1 MSQWFD
7 QSNNANKLRQSYL
20 KGFLDISGGGILV
33 RSDNSLNF
41 YKSNSGAIPEFALDA
56 TKLKVKNGT
65 NNYSGWVNNAQSAS
79 LIAGEFVDISA
90 QKLGYL
96 YNLTENVQTTID
108 EFHAYK
114 TAATSGIS
122 SSTVDASSVSV
133 AADASIGGRLYV
145 GGDINAR
152 GNLTL
157 DKNLYVGGNVVVTG
171 SQTVNMDFYVRGN
184 THLDGHLYAGKDF
197 YLYNGNAVVNNN
209 ITASGDL
216 YIAGQSYFTGDVSMS
231 ANLRV
236 TDTIFCNKIVIATD
250 LSDAGTMEIA
260 MDVSMHS
267 RLFLASDA
275 SLNSKLFVNGDALLN
290 STFRLGGDASLNSK
304 LFVSGDASLN
314 SSLSVGAAT
323 SLKTTLEVVGATT
336 LKDNTTIEKDL
347 SITQV
352 LKLTGDASLNSKL
365 FVSGDASLNSKLFV
379 NGDASLNSKLFVSG
393 DASLNSNVSARD
405 VSAGMFQAGRL
416 IMEDNHNGV
425 TNMPNTI
432 RSTAGNIVIRPKEVT
447 DWTIIASNLQVD
459 GSINFTGSMVR
470 TDTIVKVT
478 EAFDVS
484 NAGSRTALMVS
495 QNAPSHDIAAFDNGD
510 STVPTFLVGR
520 DNCVAINK
528 TNVTANRHFDVSG
541 NGYFSGIFDVTGAVT
556 FHNTLD
562 VSANYTSTNGNLTL
576 TNGKLTTNT
585 LEVSTTS
592 KFIGNVELNSHLK
605 MDANKFIDQIG
616 NEVW

>member
-275 SLNSKLFVNGDALLN
+275 SLNSKLFVNGDASLN

-352 LKLTGDASLNSKL
+352 LKLT
-365 FVSGDASLNSKLFV
+365 
-379 NGDASLNSKLFVSG
+379 GDASLNSKLFVSG

-470 TDTIVKVT
+470 TDTIVRVT

-484 NAGSRTALMVS
+484 NAGTRTALMVS
-495 QNAPSHDIAAFDNGD
+495 QNAPNQDIAAFDKGEG
-510 STVPTFLVGR
+510 TVPTFLIGR
-520 DNCVAINK
+520 DDCVAINK
-528 TNVTANRHFDVSG
+528 TSVTANRHLDVSG
-541 NGYFSGIFDVTGAVT
+541 NGYLSGIFDVTGAVT
-556 FHNTLD
+556 FHNSLD
-562 VSANYTSTNGNLTL
+562 VSANYLSTHGNITL
-576 TNGKLTTNT
+576 TNGKLTTKT

-592 KFIGNVELNSHLK
+592 TFVGNVQLNSHLK
-605 MDANKFIDQIG
+605 MDASKFIDQIG